1 MGTAIKVRR
10 VGPLLRIAVFVARSR
25 DSSRLPCRV
34 RMDALA
40 RLLSLDTAANGLT
53 HAQACA
59 LRARFHLQRF
69 ASRHWQGRP
78 PDDEGPDGLTLPWT
92 GSHSLKG
99 HAIAVDRVLMS
110 SPITSPSCCPAED
123 PAPSAMGMERELA
136 HELTLLRRKLVVATV
151 LTALVMLASLPH
163 MLGGVHLSWLPA
175 WFTSPW
181 SQLVLSTPVLFWC
194 GREFFAGAAS
204 AFRRHSADM
213 NTLVASGTGIAWL
226 ASLVA
231 TLFPGVLI
239 AEGLPADVY
248 YEIAAVILTLVLL
261 GRLLEARARGQ
272 TSEAIRRLLQLQP
285 PTARVL
291 REGIAT
297 EIPVSR
303 VVVGDLVQV
312 RPGEKLPLDGVV
324 EEGSSWVEESML
336 TGEPAPVAKG
346 PGDTVIGASMNRS
359 GSFRFRVTRVGGD
372 TVLARIVELV
382 RQAQSSR
389 TAVQR
394 LADQVVGWFV
404 PVVIAIAIAAFVL
417 WFLLSGNGVLAML
430 FLVSVLVIACPCAL
444 GLATPTAIMVASGKG
459 AENGLIFRSAEA
471 LETAGQLRTI
481 VLDKTGTLTRGQPE
495 VTDFEALPG
504 AALPVRTLLALV
516 AAVESRSEHPLAE
529 AITAYASGRAGQ
541 EEPPAVQAFDAE
553 AGRGVRATVAGREVR
568 VGSPR
573 WLAEAGMDTTAL
585 DGLVERLERSARSV
599 AAVVVDGRIEACF
612 GIADPIKPEAQAAV
626 AALRRLGLEVV
637 LLSGDARRT
646 AEVVG
651 AEVGIVRVIAE
662 VRPGDKAAVVRQ
674 LQEQGKGRVAMVGDG
689 INDAPALAQA
699 DVGIAMGTGTDVA
712 IAASDITLLSGHLAG
727 VPAAIELSR
736 RTMATIRQNLFF
748 AFAYNVAGIPI
759 AAGLLF
765 PLTGWLLSPMLAGAA
780 MAFSSVSV
788 VTNALRLRRFRPT
801 PLRVASPA

>member
-1 MGTAIKVRR
+1 MSITTLG
-10 VGPLLRIAVFVARSR
+10 S
-25 DSSRLPCRV
+25 PCC
-34 RMDALA
+34 
-40 RLLSLDTAANGLT
+40 AAEP
-53 HAQACA
+53 AA
-59 LRARFHLQRF
+59 
-69 ASRHWQGRP
+69 
-78 PDDEGPDGLTLPWT
+78 
-92 GSHSLKG
+92 
-99 HAIAVDRVLMS
+99 S
-110 SPITSPSCCPAED
+110 SPT
-123 PAPSAMGMERELA
+123 GMERELA
-136 HELTLLRRKLVVATV
+136 RELTVLRRRLSVAAVLTLLVMVAT
-151 LTALVMLASLPH
+151 LPH
-163 MLGGVHLSWLPA
+163 MLGMHLDWLPA

-181 SQLVLSTPVLFWC
+181 TQLLLSSPVLFWC
-194 GREFFAGAAS
+194 GREFFSGAWS
-204 AFRRHSADM
+204 SLRRHSADM
-213 NTLVASGTGIAWL
+213 NTLVAAATGIAWL

-231 TLFPGVLI
+231 TVAPEVLT

-248 YEIAAVILTLVLL
+248 YETAAVILTLVLL

-297 EIPVSR
+297 EVPVAT
-303 VVVGDLVQV
+303 VAVGDLVQV

-324 EEGSSWVEESML
+324 VEGSSWVEESML
-336 TGEPAPVAKG
+336 TGEPTPVAKG
-346 PGDTVIGASMNRS
+346 PGDGVIGAAMNRS
-359 GSFRFRVTRVGGD
+359 GSFTFRVTRVGDD
-372 TVLARIVELV
+372 TTLARIVALV

-389 TAVQR
+389 TRVQR

-404 PVVIAIAIAAFVL
+404 PVVIAIAIATFVL
-417 WFLLSGNGVLAML
+417 WFLVSGNLVLATL

-471 LETAGQLRTI
+471 LETAGGLRTI
-481 VLDKTGTLTRGQPE
+481 VLDKTGTLTMGQPE
-495 VTDFEALPG
+495 VTDFERLHG
-504 AALPVRTLLALV
+504 GRMPVGTLLALV

-529 AITAYASGRAGQ
+529 AIVAYASSRCGHGDLPPLQSFEAMTGSGVLASVAGQ
-541 EEPPAVQAFDAE
+541 
-553 AGRGVRATVAGREVR
+553 EVR

-573 WLAEAGMDTTAL
+573 WLRSSGLDTTTL
-585 DGLVERLERSARSV
+585 DPVVARLERAARSV
-599 AAVVVDGRIEACF
+599 AAVAVEGRIEACF
-612 GIADPIKPEAQAAV
+612 GIADPIKPEAHAAV

-646 AEVVG
+646 SEVV
-651 AEVGIVRVIAE
+651 AADVGIVRVIAE
-662 VRPGDKAAVVRQ
+662 VRPGDKAAVVQQ
-674 LQEQGKGRVAMVGDG
+674 LQEQGQGPVAMVGDG
-689 INDAPALAQA
+689 INDAPALARA

-712 IAASDITLLSGHLAG
+712 IAASDITVLSGHLGG

-765 PLTGWLLSPMLAGAA
+765 PLTGWLLNPMLAGAA

-788 VTNALRLRRFRPT
+788 VSNALRLRRFRPR
-801 PLRVASPA
+801 LRPSGAGT